1 MRQVAKLLVGVLM
14 LAIGGCVTPPPQP
27 TMAPP
32 SVDVRGNWV
41 GKWSFENPAA
51 GGGEVMLQ
59 LAQAGADMSGN
70 ATVTDRTGSRSTY
83 FEGVVTGNTII
94 LKPPYASGTLTVNG
108 DEMSGLVQGI
118 MPAPVTLRRQQ

>member
-1 MRQVAKLLVGVLM
+1 MRQVARLLAGVLM
-14 LAIGGCVTPPPQP
+14 LAIGGCVTPAPAP

-41 GKWSFENPAA
+41 GTWSFENPAA
-51 GGGEVMLQ
+51 GGGEVTLRLGQ
-59 LAQAGADMSGN
+59 TGADVSGN

-83 FEGVVTGNTII
+83 FEGVVTGHTII

-108 DEMSGLVQGI
+108 DEMNGLVQGI
-118 MPAPVTLRRQQ
+118 MPAPVTLRRRP